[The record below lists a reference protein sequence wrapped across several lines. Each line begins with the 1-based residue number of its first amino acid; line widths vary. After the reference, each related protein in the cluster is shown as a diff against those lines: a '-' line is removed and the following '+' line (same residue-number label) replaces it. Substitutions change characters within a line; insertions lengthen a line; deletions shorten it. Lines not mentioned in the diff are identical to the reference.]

1 MTYMTRQQQAVLD
14 CIAACPGGCATA
26 MALADRLRSGGQS
39 VGLTTVYRQLE
50 RLAQQGSV
58 HKVVTDQGAYY
69 QYCTAHEEGNCF
81 LLKCEKCGAIR
92 HLDCS
97 YLGELYRHLE
107 REHHFHIDSRRTLFY
122 GLCDRCSGEE
132 PS

>member
-50 RLAQQGSV
+50 RLEKQGYIV
-58 HKVVTDQGAYY
+58 MQGRDKN
-69 QYCTAHEEGNCF
+69 GNPVYARST
-81 LLKCEKCGAIR
+81 KKNYNKPIKM
-92 HLDCS
+92 
-97 YLGELYRHLE
+97 
-107 REHHFHIDSRRTLFY
+107 TV
-122 GLCDRCSGEE
+122 
-132 PS
+132 